1 MPRGDRSGPMGMGPG
16 TGRAAGYCA
25 GYPVAGFANPLPGR
39 GTFGRGGGRGGGQGG
54 RGHRNWYYATGLT
67 GWQRAARGWYPAQ
80 AGTVP
85 YPYPAPYTQMA
96 PQEEAK
102 MIQNQIETLE
112 ENIRAAQERLG
123 ELETNQD

>member
-1 MPRGDRSGPMGMGPG
+1 MPRGDRSGPMGMGPR

-25 GYPVAGFANPLPGR
+25 GYPTAGYANPLPGR
-39 GTFGRGGGRGGGQGG
+39 GAYGGGGGRGG

-67 GWQRAARGWYPAQ
+67 GWQRAAQGWHPAQ
-80 AGTVP
+80 SAAPGF
-85 YPYPAPYTQMA
+85 YPNFYTQMA

-102 MIQNQIETLE
+102 MIRSQIEQLE
-112 ENIRAAQERLG
+112 RNIEAARERLD